1 MVNPFLSS
9 THYDTETAIM
19 LERAYITDIGN
30 AVAYTDGDRIFLN
43 TQDNLFKILPAY
55 DDNML
60 KWLLWHERMHLELKH
75 HNRFFRYIDEF
86 NKYVE
91 ELEKITK
98 TPAEA
103 FSDTAIEIHARRFN
117 VTKDEVN
124 IIMDILVH
132 DWMSSKFPELV
143 ETAVNNLAQ
152 FRDRN
157 SLKYTFK
164 TNTLEEMLDEYSK
177 FKHKDEED
185 KKEGEGDGEEK
196 DSEEKKEDSK
206 SKGKGEGKAEDKKE
220 DEPKEEETKDKE
232 KKDKKPSTDKAHAE
246 GGHEDTPREKTGK
259 DTSEVEEKLDEPEP
273 ESEQPELGHHDETD
287 WSKLDEIDSKEF
299 ITEREGNE
307 WVEEINRLK
316 NVKLRLARI
325 TKTLNGLV
333 TDTKVRSYKT
343 PSYMQTGQR
352 TIFKGSKKGK
362 ASLYLCFDASGSMGG
377 DMDTFK
383 EIIGKA
389 IPQALKTPTTW
400 FSGWAYGDEG
410 RAVMKRCKDPE
421 GRSSD
426 YYKGTFADFM
436 KISADSGYSD
446 DGDRTIEMCFKA
458 EQAGYS
464 PIGITDGGGCLSW
477 STDMLKQ
484 LKRTVF
490 VGHSKRWLL
499 AVQKINPNIQVIYTG
514 RECD

>member
-19 LERAYITDIGN
+19 LERAYVTDIGR

-75 HNRFFRYIDEF
+75 HNRFFRYLEELNEEDTMDEF
-86 NKYVE
+86 K
-91 ELEKITK
+91 
-98 TPAEA
+98 
-103 FSDTAIEIHARRFN
+103 

-157 SLKYTFK
+157 SLSYTFK
-164 TNTLEEMLDEYSK
+164 THTLEEMLDEYAK
-177 FKHKDEED
+177 FKHKDETDETP
-185 KKEGEGDGEEK
+185 GEGDGDDSEETEEK
-196 DSEEKKEDSK
+196 DEDSK
-206 SKGKGEGKAEDKKE
+206 SKGKGKGKGKTKDKEE
-220 DEPKEEETKDKE
+220 DEPKED
-232 KKDKKPSTDKAHAE
+232 KDKKGSTEKTHAE
-246 GGHEDTPREKTGK
+246 GGHDTTPREKTGK
-259 DTSEVEEKLDEPEP
+259 DESKVTTEP
-273 ESEQPELGHHDETD
+273 ESEQPEPEAAGHHDETD

-299 ITEREGNE
+299 ITESEGNK

-343 PSYMQTGQR
+343 PSYMQTGQH

-389 IPQALKTPTTW
+389 IPQALKTPTVW
-400 FSGWAYGDEG
+400 FSGYAYRDEG
-410 RAVMKRCKDPE
+410 RAVMRRCHDAE
-421 GRSSD
+421 GRDDD

-458 EQAGYS
+458 EQLGYS
-464 PIGITDGGGCLSW
+464 PIGITDGGGRISW
-477 STDMLKQ
+477 SVDMIKQ
-484 LKRTVF
+484 LKRTVL
-490 VGHSKRWLL
+490 VGHSKRWLDG
-499 AVQKINPNIQVIYTG
+499 VKKINPNIQIIYTG
-514 RECD
+514 KECD

>member
-19 LERAYITDIGN
+19 LERAYVTDIGN

-75 HNRFFRYIDEF
+75 HNRFFRYLEELNEEETMDEF
-86 NKYVE
+86 
-91 ELEKITK
+91 
-98 TPAEA
+98 
-103 FSDTAIEIHARRFN
+103 H

-132 DWMSSKFPELV
+132 DWMSKKFPELV
-143 ETAVNNLAQ
+143 DTAVNNLAQ

-164 TNTLEEMLDEYSK
+164 TNTLEEMLDEYARH
-177 FKHKDEED
+177 KHGEDED
-185 KKEGEGDGEEK
+185 KKEGEGEGD
-196 DSEEKKEDSK
+196 DSEETEEKEEDSK
-206 SKGKGEGKAEDKKE
+206 AKGKGKGKGKDKDKKE
-220 DEPKEEETKDKE
+220 DEPKEDKDKKE
-232 KKDKKPSTDKAHAE
+232 DKKKKPSTDKAHAE
-246 GGHEDTPREKTGK
+246 GGHDTTPREKTGK
-259 DTSEVEEKLDEPEP
+259 DTSEIETEP
-273 ESEQPELGHHDETD
+273 ESEQPEPEAPGHHDETD
-287 WSKLDEIDSKEF
+287 WSKLDDIDSKEF
-299 ITEREGNE
+299 ITESEGNK

-343 PSYMQTGQR
+343 PSYMQTGQH
-352 TIFKGSKKGK
+352 TIFKGSKKGH

-389 IPQALKTPTTW
+389 IPQALKTPTVW
-400 FSGWAYGDEG
+400 FSGYAYNEEA
-410 RAVMKRCKDPE
+410 RNVMRRCHDPE
-421 GRSSD
+421 GRDDD
-426 YYKGTFADFM
+426 YFKGTFADFM

-458 EQAGYS
+458 EQLGYS
-464 PIGITDGGGCLSW
+464 PIGVTDGGGRISW
-477 STDMLKQ
+477 SVDMIKQ
-484 LKRTVF
+484 LKRTVL
-490 VGHSKRWLL
+490 VGHSERWLKE
-499 AVQKINPNIQVIYTG
+499 VQKINPNIQIIYTG
-514 RECD
+514 RGY

>member
-19 LERAYITDIGN
+19 LERAYVTDIGN

-60 KWLLWHERMHLELKH
+60 KWLLWHERMHLELRH
-75 HNRFFRYIDEF
+75 HNRFFRYLEELSAEDTEDEF
-86 NKYVE
+86 Q
-91 ELEKITK
+91 
-98 TPAEA
+98 
-103 FSDTAIEIHARRFN
+103 

-132 DWMSSKFPELV
+132 DWMSKKFPELV

-157 SLKYTFK
+157 SLSYTFK
-164 TNTLEEMLDEYSK
+164 HNTLEEMLDEYKK
-177 FKHKDEED
+177 FKHKDDD
-185 KKEGEGDGEEK
+185 KKEGEGEGEET
-196 DSEEKKEDSK
+196 EEKEEDSK
-206 SKGKGEGKAEDKKE
+206 SKGKGKSKGKSKDKKEEDKPTE
-220 DEPKEEETKDKE
+220 DEPKDSKGKGD
-232 KKDKKPSTDKAHAE
+232 TDKAHAE
-246 GGHEDTPREKTGK
+246 GGHDSTPRAKTGK
-259 DTSEVEEKLDEPEP
+259 DTSEVETEP
-273 ESEQPELGHHDETD
+273 ESEQPEPEAPGHHSETD
-287 WSKLDEIDSKEF
+287 WSKLDDIDSKEF
-299 ITEREGNE
+299 ITESEGNE

-343 PSYMQTGQR
+343 PSYMMTGQH
-352 TIFKGSKKGK
+352 TIFKGSKKGH

-389 IPQALKTPTTW
+389 IPQAMKTPTVW
-400 FSGWAYGDEG
+400 FSGYAYREEG
-410 RAVMKRCKDPE
+410 RAVMRRCVDPE
-421 GRSSD
+421 GRDDD
-426 YYKGTFADFM
+426 YYKGTFADFIH
-436 KISADSGYSD
+436 ISADSGYSD

-458 EQAGYS
+458 EQLGYS
-464 PIGITDGGGCLSW
+464 PIGITDGGGRISW
-477 STDMLKQ
+477 SVDMIKQ
-484 LKRTVF
+484 LKRTVL
-490 VGHSKRWLL
+490 VGHSERWLK
-499 AVQKINPNIQVIYTG
+499 AVQEINPNIQIIYTG
-514 RECD
+514 RGY

>member
-9 THYDTETAIM
+9 TNYDTETAIM
-19 LERAYITDIGN
+19 LERAYVTDIGN

-75 HNRFFRYIDEF
+75 HNRFFRYLEELSEEDTEDEF
-86 NKYVE
+86 Q
-91 ELEKITK
+91 
-98 TPAEA
+98 
-103 FSDTAIEIHARRFN
+103 
-117 VTKDEVN
+117 VTKSEVN

-132 DWMSSKFPELV
+132 DWMSKKFPELV
-143 ETAVNNLAQ
+143 DTAVNNLAQ

-157 SLKYTFK
+157 SLSYTFK
-164 TNTLEEMLDEYSK
+164 YNTLEEMLDEYRK

-185 KKEGEGDGEEK
+185 TKEGEGDGEEK
-196 DSEEKKEDSK
+196 DSEEKKEDEDSK
-206 SKGKGEGKAEDKKE
+206 SKGKGKGK
-220 DEPKEEETKDKE
+220 TKDKE
-232 KKDKKPSTDKAHAE
+232 EDKPKEDEKKEDKKKKPSTDKAHAE
-246 GGHEDTPREKTGK
+246 GGHDSTPREKTGK
-259 DTSEVEEKLDEPEP
+259 DTSEVTSEP
-273 ESEQPELGHHDETD
+273 ESEQPEPEAPGHHSETD

-343 PSYMQTGQR
+343 PSYMQTGQH
-352 TIFKGSKKGK
+352 TIFKGSKKGH

-389 IPQALKTPTTW
+389 IPQALKTPTVW
-400 FSGWAYGDEG
+400 FSGYAYREEG
-410 RAVMKRCKDPE
+410 RAVMRRCKDPE
-421 GRSSD
+421 GRNDD
-426 YYKGTFADFM
+426 YFKGTFADFM

-458 EQAGYS
+458 EQLGYS

-499 AVQKINPNIQVIYTG
+499 AVQKVNPNIQVIYTG

>member
-19 LERAYITDIGN
+19 LERAYVTDIGR

-75 HNRFFRYIDEF
+75 HNRFF
-86 NKYVE
+86 KYVE
-91 ELEKITK
+91 EFEKEME
-98 TPAEA
+98 TPAET
-103 FSDTAIEIHARRFN
+103 FSDGAITLHAKKFN
-117 VTKDEVN
+117 ITKDEVN

-157 SLKYTFK
+157 SLSYTFK
-164 TNTLEEMLDEYSK
+164 THTLEEMLDEYARH
-177 FKHKDEED
+177 KHGED
-185 KKEGEGDGEEK
+185 KKEGEGEGDDSEETEEK
-196 DSEEKKEDSK
+196 DEDSK
-206 SKGKGEGKAEDKKE
+206 SKGKGKGKAKDKEEDKPKEDEKKEDKK
-220 DEPKEEETKDKE
+220 
-232 KKDKKPSTDKAHAE
+232 KKPSTEKAHAE
-246 GGHEDTPREKTGK
+246 GGHDSTPREKTGK
-259 DTSEVEEKLDEPEP
+259 DESKVTTEP
-273 ESEQPELGHHDETD
+273 ESEQPEPEAPGHHDETD
-287 WSKLDEIDSKEF
+287 WSKLDDIDSKEF
-299 ITEREGNE
+299 ITESEGNK

-343 PSYMQTGQR
+343 PSYMQTGQH
-352 TIFKGSKKGK
+352 TIFKGSKKGR

-389 IPQALKTPTTW
+389 IPQALKTPTVW
-400 FSGWAYGDEG
+400 FSGYAYREEG
-410 RAVMKRCKDPE
+410 RAVMRRCHDAE
-421 GRSSD
+421 GRDDD

-458 EQAGYS
+458 EQLGYS
-464 PIGITDGGGCLSW
+464 PIGITDGGGRISW
-477 STDMLKQ
+477 STNMIKQ
-484 LKRTVF
+484 LKRTVL
-490 VGHSKRWLL
+490 VGHSKRWLDG
-499 AVQKINPNIQVIYTG
+499 VKKINPNIQIIYTG
-514 RECD
+514 KECD

>member
-9 THYDTETAIM
+9 TNYDTETAIM

-75 HNRFFRYIDEF
+75 HNRFFRYLEELNEEETMDEF
-86 NKYVE
+86 Q
-91 ELEKITK
+91 
-98 TPAEA
+98 
-103 FSDTAIEIHARRFN
+103 

-132 DWMSSKFPELV
+132 DWMSKKFPELV

-157 SLKYTFK
+157 SLSYTFK
-164 TNTLEEMLDEYSK
+164 TNTLEEMLDEYARH
-177 FKHKDEED
+177 KHGEDED

-196 DSEEKKEDSK
+196 DSEEDKEDEDSK
-206 SKGKGEGKAEDKKE
+206 SKGKGKEKAKDKEE
-220 DEPKEEETKDKE
+220 DEPKEDE
-232 KKDKKPSTDKAHAE
+232 KKEDKKKKPSTDKAHAE
-246 GGHEDTPREKTGK
+246 GGHDSTPREKTGK
-259 DTSEVEEKLDEPEP
+259 DTSEIETEP
-273 ESEQPELGHHDETD
+273 ESEQPEPEAPGHHDETD
-287 WSKLDEIDSKEF
+287 WSKLDDIDSKEF

-343 PSYMQTGQR
+343 PSYMQTGQP
-352 TIFKGSKKGK
+352 TIFKGSKKGH

-410 RAVMKRCKDPE
+410 RAIMKRCIDPE
-421 GRSSD
+421 GRNDD
-426 YYKGTFADFM
+426 YFKGTFADFM
-436 KISADSGYSD
+436 NISADSGYSD
-446 DGDRTIEMCFKA
+446 DGDRTIELCFKA

-464 PIGITDGGGCLSW
+464 PIGVTDGGGRISW
-477 STDMLKQ
+477 SVDMIKQ
-484 LKRTVF
+484 LKRTVL
-490 VGHSKRWLL
+490 VGHSKRWLDE
-499 AVQKINPNIQVIYTG
+499 VKKVNPNIQIIYTG

>member
-19 LERAYITDIGN
+19 LERAYVTDIGR
-30 AVAYTDGDRIFLN
+30 AVAYTDGDRVFLN

-75 HNRFFRYIDEF
+75 HNRFFKYLDELSADETEDKF
-86 NKYVE
+86 Q
-91 ELEKITK
+91 
-98 TPAEA
+98 
-103 FSDTAIEIHARRFN
+103 

-157 SLKYTFK
+157 SLSYTFK
-164 TNTLEEMLDEYSK
+164 TNTLEEMLDEYRK
-177 FKHKDEED
+177 FKHKDED
-185 KKEGEGDGEEK
+185 KKEGEGEGD
-196 DSEEKKEDSK
+196 DSEETEEKEEDSK
-206 SKGKGEGKAEDKKE
+206 SKGKGKGKAKDKKEDKKE
-220 DEPKEEETKDKE
+220 DEPKEEEAKDKE

-246 GGHEDTPREKTGK
+246 GGHDSTPREKTGK
-259 DTSEVEEKLDEPEP
+259 DTSEVTTEP
-273 ESEQPELGHHDETD
+273 ESEQPEPEAPGHHDETD
-287 WSKLDEIDSKEF
+287 WSKLEDIDGKEF
-299 ITEREGNE
+299 ITESEGNR

-316 NVKLRLARI
+316 SVKIRLARI

-343 PSYMQTGQR
+343 PSYMQTGQH
-352 TIFKGSKKGK
+352 TIFKGSKKGR

-389 IPQALKTPTTW
+389 IPQAMKTPTVW
-400 FSGWAYGDEG
+400 FSGWGYRDED
-410 RAVMKRCKDPE
+410 RAVMRRCLDPE
-421 GRSSD
+421 GRDDD

-436 KISADSGYSD
+436 HVAADSGYSD

-477 STDMLKQ
+477 SVEMLKQ
-484 LKRTVF
+484 LKRTVL
-490 VGHSKRWLL
+490 VGHSKRWLDE
-499 AVQKINPNIQVIYTG
+499 VKKVNPNIQIIYTG
-514 RECD
+514 RESD

>member
-9 THYDTETAIM
+9 TNYDTETAIM
-19 LERAYITDIGN
+19 LERAYVTDIGN

-43 TQDNLFKILPAY
+43 TQDNLFRILPAY

-60 KWLLWHERMHLELKH
+60 KWLLWHERMHLELRH
-75 HNRFFRYIDEF
+75 HNRFFKYLEELSAEDTEDEF
-86 NKYVE
+86 Q
-91 ELEKITK
+91 
-98 TPAEA
+98 
-103 FSDTAIEIHARRFN
+103 
-117 VTKDEVN
+117 VTKSEVN

-132 DWMSSKFPELV
+132 DWMSKKFPELV

-157 SLKYTFK
+157 SLSYTFK
-164 TNTLEEMLDEYSK
+164 HNTLEEMLDEYARH
-177 FKHKDEED
+177 KHGEDED
-185 KKEGEGDGEEK
+185 KKEGEGEGD
-196 DSEEKKEDSK
+196 DSEETEDEDSK
-206 SKGKGEGKAEDKKE
+206 SKGKGKVKDTDKKADEPKE
-220 DEPKEEETKDKE
+220 DEPKDSKGKGR
-232 KKDKKPSTDKAHAE
+232 TDKAHAE
-246 GGHEDTPREKTGK
+246 GGHDSTPRAKTGK
-259 DTSEVEEKLDEPEP
+259 DTSEIETEP
-273 ESEQPELGHHDETD
+273 ESEQPEPEAPGHHSETD
-287 WSKLDEIDSKEF
+287 WSKLDDIDSKEF

-343 PSYMQTGQR
+343 PSYMQTGQH
-352 TIFKGSKKGK
+352 TIFKGSKKGH

-389 IPQALKTPTTW
+389 IPQALKTPTVW
-400 FSGWAYGDEG
+400 FSGYAYRDEG
-410 RAVMKRCKDPE
+410 RAVMRRCVDPE
-421 GRSSD
+421 GRDDD

-436 KISADSGYSD
+436 HISADNGYSD

-458 EQAGYS
+458 EQLGYS
-464 PIGITDGGGCLSW
+464 PIGITDGGGRISW
-477 STDMLKQ
+477 SVDMIKQ
-484 LKRTVF
+484 LKRTVL
-490 VGHSKRWLL
+490 VGHSERWLKE
-499 AVQKINPNIQVIYTG
+499 VQKINPNIQIIYTG
-514 RECD
+514 RGY

>member
-9 THYDTETAIM
+9 TNYDTETAIM
-19 LERAYITDIGN
+19 LERAYVTNIGK

-55 DDNML
+55 DDGML

-75 HNRFFRYIDEF
+75 HNRFFRYLEELSEEDTEDEF
-86 NKYVE
+86 Q
-91 ELEKITK
+91 
-98 TPAEA
+98 
-103 FSDTAIEIHARRFN
+103 

-143 ETAVNNLAQ
+143 DTAVNNLAQ

-157 SLKYTFK
+157 SLSYTFK
-164 TNTLEEMLDEYSK
+164 HNTLEEMLDEYRK
-177 FKHKDEED
+177 FKHKDED
-185 KKEGEGDGEEK
+185 KKEGEGEGD
-196 DSEEKKEDSK
+196 DSEETEEKEEDSK
-206 SKGKGEGKAEDKKE
+206 SKSKSKGKSKKDEPKDDGDKKE
-220 DEPKEEETKDKE
+220 DK
-232 KKDKKPSTDKAHAE
+232 KKPSTDKAHAE
-246 GGHEDTPREKTGK
+246 GGHSSTPRKKTGK
-259 DTSEVEEKLDEPEP
+259 DTSEVTTEP
-273 ESEQPELGHHDETD
+273 ESEQPEPEAPGHHSETD
-287 WSKLDEIDSKEF
+287 WSKLDDIDSKEF
-299 ITEREGNE
+299 ITKREGNK

-316 NVKLRLARI
+316 NVKLRLAKI

-343 PSYMQTGQR
+343 PSYMQTGQH
-352 TIFKGSKKGK
+352 TIFKGSKKGH

-389 IPQALKTPTTW
+389 IPQAMKTPTVW
-400 FSGWAYGDEG
+400 FSGWAYKDEG
-410 RAVMKRCKDPE
+410 KAVMKRCIDPE
-421 GRSSD
+421 GRDSD

-436 KISADSGYSD
+436 NISADSGYSD

-458 EQAGYS
+458 EQLGYS
-464 PIGITDGGGCLSW
+464 PIGVTDGGGCLSW
-477 STDMLKQ
+477 SVDMLQQ
-484 LKRTVF
+484 LKRTVL
-490 VGHSKRWLL
+490 VGHSEDWLK
-499 AVQKINPNIQVIYTG
+499 AVRKINPNIQVIYTG
-514 RECD
+514 RGY

>member
-19 LERAYITDIGN
+19 LERAYVTDIGR

-55 DDNML
+55 NDDML

-75 HNRFFRYIDEF
+75 HNRFFRYLDE
-86 NKYVE
+86 
-91 ELEKITK
+91 LS
-98 TPAEA
+98 AE
-103 FSDTAIEIHARRFN
+103 DTEDKFQ

-164 TNTLEEMLDEYSK
+164 TNTLEEMLDEYRK
-177 FKHKDEED
+177 FKHKDDED
-185 KKEGEGDGEEK
+185 KGEGEGDGEEK
-196 DSEEKKEDSK
+196 DSEEKKEDEDSK
-206 SKGKGEGKAEDKKE
+206 SKGKSKGK
-220 DEPKEEETKDKE
+220 TKDKE
-232 KKDKKPSTDKAHAE
+232 EDELKDDGDTKEKDKKKPSTDKAHAE
-246 GGHEDTPREKTGK
+246 GGHDSTPREKTGK
-259 DTSEVEEKLDEPEP
+259 DTSEVEETPDEPEP
-273 ESEQPELGHHDETD
+273 ESEQEADPGHHDETD
-287 WSKLDEIDSKEF
+287 WSKLEDIDSKEF
-299 ITEREGNE
+299 ITESEGNR

-316 NVKLRLARI
+316 SVKIRLARI

-343 PSYMQTGQR
+343 PSYMQTGQH
-352 TIFKGSKKGK
+352 TIFKGSKKGH

-389 IPQALKTPTTW
+389 IPQAMKTPTTW
-400 FSGWAYGDEG
+400 FSGWAYKDEG
-410 RAVMKRCKDPE
+410 RAVMKRCVDPE
-421 GRSSD
+421 GRSDD

-436 KISADSGYSD
+436 NIMADSGYSD
-446 DGDRTIEMCFKA
+446 DGDRTIELCWKA

-499 AVQKINPNIQVIYTG
+499 AVQKVNPNIQIIYTG
-514 RECD
+514 RESD

>member
-9 THYDTETAIM
+9 TNYDTETAIM
-19 LERAYITDIGN
+19 LERAYVTDIGN

-43 TQDNLFKILPAY
+43 TQDNLFRILPAY

-60 KWLLWHERMHLELKH
+60 KWLLWHERMHLELRH
-75 HNRFFRYIDEF
+75 HNRFFRYLEELSAEDTMDEF
-86 NKYVE
+86 Q
-91 ELEKITK
+91 
-98 TPAEA
+98 
-103 FSDTAIEIHARRFN
+103 

-132 DWMSSKFPELV
+132 DWMSKKFPELV

-157 SLKYTFK
+157 SLSYTFK
-164 TNTLEEMLDEYSK
+164 HTTLEEMLDEYKK
-177 FKHKDEED
+177 FKHKDDD
-185 KKEGEGDGEEK
+185 KKEGEGEGKETEEK
-196 DSEEKKEDSK
+196 DEDSK
-206 SKGKGEGKAEDKKE
+206 SKGKGKSKGKTKDKKE
-220 DEPKEEETKDKE
+220 DEPKEDEPKDSKG
-232 KKDKKPSTDKAHAE
+232 KGDTDKAHAE
-246 GGHEDTPREKTGK
+246 GGHDSTPRAKTGK
-259 DTSEVEEKLDEPEP
+259 DTSEVKTEP
-273 ESEQPELGHHDETD
+273 ESEQPEPEAPGHHDETD
-287 WSKLDEIDSKEF
+287 WSKLDDIDSKEF

-343 PSYMQTGQR
+343 PSYMQTGQH
-352 TIFKGSKKGK
+352 TIFKGSKKGH

-389 IPQALKTPTTW
+389 IPQAMKTPTVW
-400 FSGWAYGDEG
+400 FSGYAYREEG
-410 RAVMKRCKDPE
+410 RAVMKRCHDAE
-421 GRSSD
+421 GRSDD

-436 KISADSGYSD
+436 HISADNGYSD

-458 EQAGYS
+458 EQLGYS
-464 PIGITDGGGCLSW
+464 PIGVTDGGGRISW
-477 STDMLKQ
+477 SVDMIKQ
-484 LKRTVF
+484 LKRTVL
-490 VGHSKRWLL
+490 VGHSEEWLK
-499 AVQKINPNIQVIYTG
+499 AVQKINPNIQIIYTG
-514 RECD
+514 RGY

>member
-19 LERAYITDIGN
+19 LERAYVTDIGR

-75 HNRFFRYIDEF
+75 HNRFFRYL
-86 NKYVE
+86 E
-91 ELEKITK
+91 ELNE
-98 TPAEA
+98 E
-103 FSDTAIEIHARRFN
+103 DTEEEFQ

-132 DWMSSKFPELV
+132 DWMSKKFPELV

-157 SLKYTFK
+157 SLLYTFEH
-164 TNTLEEMLDEYSK
+164 NTLEEMLDEYRK
-177 FKHKDEED
+177 FKHKDE
-185 KKEGEGDGEEK
+185 GEGDETT
-196 DSEEKKEDSK
+196 EDESDK
-206 SKGKGEGKAEDKKE
+206 SKGKS
-220 DEPKEEETKDKE
+220 
-232 KKDKKPSTDKAHAE
+232 KKDKKKKGSTEKAHEE
-246 GGHEDTPREKTGK
+246 GGHDSTPREKTGK
-259 DTSEVEEKLDEPEP
+259 DTSEIKTKP
-273 ESEQPELGHHDETD
+273 ESEQPEPEAPGHHSETD
-287 WSKLDEIDSKEF
+287 WSKLDDIDSKEF
-299 ITEREGNE
+299 ITKSEGNR

-343 PSYMQTGQR
+343 PSYMQTGQH
-352 TIFKGSKKGK
+352 TIFKGSKKGH

-383 EIIGKA
+383 EIISKA
-389 IPQALKTPTTW
+389 IPQALKTPTVW
-400 FSGWAYGDEG
+400 FSGWVYGDEED
-410 RAVMKRCKDPE
+410 RAIMKRCHDPK
-421 GRSSD
+421 GRDSD

-458 EQAGYS
+458 EQLGYS
-464 PIGITDGGGCLSW
+464 PIGITDGGGRISW
-477 STDMLKQ
+477 SVDMIKQ
-484 LKRTVF
+484 LKRTVL
-490 VGHSKRWLL
+490 VGHSEEWLK
-499 AVQKINPNIQVIYTG
+499 AVQKINPNIQIIYTG
-514 RECD
+514 RRY

>member
-19 LERAYITDIGN
+19 LERAYITDIGR

-75 HNRFFRYIDEF
+75 HNRFFRYLEELNEEDTIDEF
-86 NKYVE
+86 
-91 ELEKITK
+91 
-98 TPAEA
+98 
-103 FSDTAIEIHARRFN
+103 H

-143 ETAVNNLAQ
+143 DTAVNNLAQ

-164 TNTLEEMLDEYSK
+164 TNTLEEMLDEYA
-177 FKHKDEED
+177 KHKHGED
-185 KKEGEGDGEEK
+185 KKEGEGDDSEETEEK
-196 DSEEKKEDSK
+196 DEDSK
-206 SKGKGEGKAEDKKE
+206 SKGKGKGKAKDKEEDEPKE
-220 DEPKEEETKDKE
+220 DEPKED
-232 KKDKKPSTDKAHAE
+232 KDKKGSTDKAHAE
-246 GGHEDTPREKTGK
+246 GGHDTTPREKTGK
-259 DTSEVEEKLDEPEP
+259 DESKVTTEP
-273 ESEQPELGHHDETD
+273 ESEQPKPEDPGHHDETD
-287 WSKLDEIDSKEF
+287 WSKLDDIDSKEF

-307 WVEEINRLK
+307 WVDEINRLK

-343 PSYMQTGQR
+343 PSYMQTGQH
-352 TIFKGSKKGK
+352 TIFKGSKKGR

-389 IPQALKTPTTW
+389 IPQALKTPTVW
-400 FSGWAYGDEG
+400 FSGYAYRDEG
-410 RAVMKRCKDPE
+410 RAVMKRCVDPE
-421 GRSSD
+421 GRDDD

-464 PIGITDGGGCLSW
+464 PIGVTDGGGRISW
-477 STDMLKQ
+477 SVDMIKQ
-484 LKRTVF
+484 LKRTVL
-490 VGHSKRWLL
+490 VGHSKRWLDG
-499 AVQKINPNIQVIYTG
+499 VKKINPNIQIIYTG
-514 RECD
+514 KECD

>member
-9 THYDTETAIM
+9 TNYDTETAIM
-19 LERAYITDIGN
+19 LERAYVTDIGN

-75 HNRFFRYIDEF
+75 HNRFFRYLDELSAEDTEDEF
-86 NKYVE
+86 Q
-91 ELEKITK
+91 
-98 TPAEA
+98 
-103 FSDTAIEIHARRFN
+103 
-117 VTKDEVN
+117 VTKSEVN

-132 DWMSSKFPELV
+132 DWMSKKFPELV
-143 ETAVNNLAQ
+143 DTAVNNLAQ

-157 SLKYTFK
+157 SLSYTFK
-164 TNTLEEMLDEYSK
+164 HNTLEEMLDEYRK
-177 FKHKDEED
+177 FKHKDDD

-196 DSEEKKEDSK
+196 DSEEDKEDEDSK
-206 SKGKGEGKAEDKKE
+206 SKGKGKRKAKDKEEDKPKEDEKKEDKK
-220 DEPKEEETKDKE
+220 
-232 KKDKKPSTDKAHAE
+232 KKPSTDKAHAE
-246 GGHEDTPREKTGK
+246 GGHDSTPREKTGK
-259 DTSEVEEKLDEPEP
+259 DESKVTSEP
-273 ESEQPELGHHDETD
+273 ESEQPEPEAPGHHSETD

-343 PSYMQTGQR
+343 PSYMQTGQH
-352 TIFKGSKKGK
+352 TIFKGSKKGH

-389 IPQALKTPTTW
+389 IPQAMKTPTVW
-400 FSGWAYGDEG
+400 FSGWGYRDED
-410 RAVMKRCKDPE
+410 RAVMRRCLDPE
-421 GRSSD
+421 GRDDD

-436 KISADSGYSD
+436 HVSADSGYSD

-464 PIGITDGGGCLSW
+464 PIGITDGGGRISW
-477 STDMLKQ
+477 SVDMIKQ
-484 LKRTVF
+484 LKRTVL
-490 VGHSKRWLL
+490 VGHSKRWLDE
-499 AVQKINPNIQVIYTG
+499 VKKVNPNIQIIYTG

>member
-9 THYDTETAIM
+9 TNYDTETAIM
-19 LERAYITDIGN
+19 LERAYVTDIGN

-75 HNRFFRYIDEF
+75 HNRFFRYLDELSAEDTEDEF
-86 NKYVE
+86 Q
-91 ELEKITK
+91 
-98 TPAEA
+98 
-103 FSDTAIEIHARRFN
+103 
-117 VTKDEVN
+117 VTKSEVN

-132 DWMSSKFPELV
+132 DWMSKKFPELV
-143 ETAVNNLAQ
+143 DTAVNNLAQ

-157 SLKYTFK
+157 SLSYTFK
-164 TNTLEEMLDEYSK
+164 YNTLEEMLDEYRK

-185 KKEGEGDGEEK
+185 TKEGEGDGEEK
-196 DSEEKKEDSK
+196 DSEEKKKDEDSK
-206 SKGKGEGKAEDKKE
+206 SKGKGKGKDKEE
-220 DEPKEEETKDKE
+220 DEPKEDE
-232 KKDKKPSTDKAHAE
+232 KKEDKKKKPSTDKAHAE
-246 GGHEDTPREKTGK
+246 GGHDSTPREKTGE
-259 DTSEVEEKLDEPEP
+259 DTSEVTSEP
-273 ESEQPELGHHDETD
+273 ESEQPEPEDPGHHSETD

-343 PSYMQTGQR
+343 PSYMQTGQH
-352 TIFKGSKKGK
+352 TIFKGSKKGH

-389 IPQALKTPTTW
+389 IPQALKTPTVW
-400 FSGWAYGDEG
+400 FSGYAYREEG
-410 RAVMKRCKDPE
+410 RAVMRRCKDPE
-421 GRSSD
+421 GRNDD

-458 EQAGYS
+458 EQLGYS

-499 AVQKINPNIQVIYTG
+499 AVQKVNPNIQVIYTG

>member
-9 THYDTETAIM
+9 TNYDTETAIM
-19 LERAYITDIGN
+19 LERAYVTDIGN

-75 HNRFFRYIDEF
+75 HNRFFRYLEELSEEDTEDEF
-86 NKYVE
+86 Q
-91 ELEKITK
+91 
-98 TPAEA
+98 
-103 FSDTAIEIHARRFN
+103 
-117 VTKDEVN
+117 VTKSEVN

-132 DWMSSKFPELV
+132 DWMSKKFPELV
-143 ETAVNNLAQ
+143 DTAVNNLAQ

-157 SLKYTFK
+157 SLSYTFK
-164 TNTLEEMLDEYSK
+164 YNTLEEMLDEYRK

-196 DSEEKKEDSK
+196 DSEEKKEDEDSK
-206 SKGKGEGKAEDKKE
+206 SKGKGKGK
-220 DEPKEEETKDKE
+220 TKDKE
-232 KKDKKPSTDKAHAE
+232 EDKPKEDEKKEDKKKKGSTDKAHAE
-246 GGHEDTPREKTGK
+246 GGHDSTPREKTGK
-259 DTSEVEEKLDEPEP
+259 DTSEITSEP
-273 ESEQPELGHHDETD
+273 ESEQPEPEAPGHHSETD

-343 PSYMQTGQR
+343 PSYMQTGQH
-352 TIFKGSKKGK
+352 TIFKGSKKGH

-389 IPQALKTPTTW
+389 IPQAMKTPTTW
-400 FSGWAYGDEG
+400 FSGYAYRDEG
-410 RAVMKRCKDPE
+410 RAVMRRCKDPE
-421 GRSSD
+421 GRNDD

-436 KISADSGYSD
+436 HIAADNGYSD

-458 EQAGYS
+458 EQLGYS

-499 AVQKINPNIQVIYTG
+499 AVQKVNPNIQIIYTG

>member
-19 LERAYITDIGN
+19 LERAYVTDIGR

-55 DDNML
+55 NDDML

-75 HNRFFRYIDEF
+75 HNRFFRYLDE
-86 NKYVE
+86 
-91 ELEKITK
+91 LS
-98 TPAEA
+98 AE
-103 FSDTAIEIHARRFN
+103 DTEDKFQ

-164 TNTLEEMLDEYSK
+164 TNTLEEMLDEYRK
-177 FKHKDEED
+177 FKHKDDED
-185 KKEGEGDGEEK
+185 KGEGEGDGEEK
-196 DSEEKKEDSK
+196 DSEEKKEDEDSK
-206 SKGKGEGKAEDKKE
+206 SKGKSKGKTKDKKE
-220 DEPKEEETKDKE
+220 DEPKDDGDTKE
-232 KKDKKPSTDKAHAE
+232 KEKPSTDKAHAE
-246 GGHEDTPREKTGK
+246 GGHDSTPREKTGK
-259 DTSEVEEKLDEPEP
+259 DTSEVEETPDEPEP
-273 ESEQPELGHHDETD
+273 ESEQEADPGHHDETD
-287 WSKLDEIDSKEF
+287 WSKLEDLDSKEF
-299 ITEREGNE
+299 ITESEGNR
-307 WVEEINRLK
+307 WVEEINALK
-316 NVKLRLARI
+316 NAKIRLARI

-343 PSYMQTGQR
+343 PSYMQTGQH
-352 TIFKGSKKGK
+352 TIFKGSKKGH

-389 IPQALKTPTTW
+389 IPQAMKTPTVW
-400 FSGWAYGDEG
+400 FSGYAYREEG
-410 RAVMKRCKDPE
+410 RAVMRRCKDPE
-421 GRSSD
+421 GRNDD

-436 KISADSGYSD
+436 NISADSGYSD
-446 DGDRTIEMCFKA
+446 DGDRTIELCWKA

-499 AVQKINPNIQVIYTG
+499 SNKSSRTICHQEK
-514 RECD
+514 

>member
-19 LERAYITDIGN
+19 LERAYVTDIGN

-55 DDNML
+55 DDGML

-75 HNRFFRYIDEF
+75 HNRFFRYLEELSEEDTEDEF
-86 NKYVE
+86 Q
-91 ELEKITK
+91 
-98 TPAEA
+98 
-103 FSDTAIEIHARRFN
+103 
-117 VTKDEVN
+117 VTKSEVN

-132 DWMSSKFPELV
+132 DWMSTKFPELV
-143 ETAVNNLAQ
+143 DTAVNNLAQ

-157 SLKYTFK
+157 SLSYTFK
-164 TNTLEEMLDEYSK
+164 YNTLEEMLDEYRK
-177 FKHKDEED
+177 FKHKDED
-185 KKEGEGDGEEK
+185 KKEGEGEGD
-196 DSEEKKEDSK
+196 DSEETEEKEEDSK
-206 SKGKGEGKAEDKKE
+206 SKGKGKGKAKDKKEDKKE
-220 DEPKEEETKDKE
+220 DEPKDDE
-232 KKDKKPSTDKAHAE
+232 KKEDKKKKPSTDKAHAE
-246 GGHEDTPREKTGK
+246 GGHDSTPREKTGK
-259 DTSEVEEKLDEPEP
+259 DTSEVTSEP
-273 ESEQPELGHHDETD
+273 ESEQPEPEDPGHHSETD

-343 PSYMQTGQR
+343 PSYMQTGQH
-352 TIFKGSKKGK
+352 TIFKGSKKGH

-389 IPQALKTPTTW
+389 IPQALKTPTVW
-400 FSGWAYGDEG
+400 FSGWAYRDEG
-410 RAVMKRCKDPE
+410 RAVMRRCKDPE
-421 GRSSD
+421 GRNDD

-436 KISADSGYSD
+436 NISADSGYSD

-464 PIGITDGGGCLSW
+464 PIGITDGGGCISW
-477 STDMLKQ
+477 SVDMLKQ

-490 VGHSKRWLL
+490 VGHSKRWLD
-499 AVQKINPNIQVIYTG
+499 AAQKVNPNIQVIYTG

>member
-30 AVAYTDGDRIFLN
+30 AVAYTDGERIFLN

-55 DDNML
+55 NDDML

-75 HNRFFRYIDEF
+75 HNRFFRYLEELSEEDTEDEF
-86 NKYVE
+86 Q
-91 ELEKITK
+91 
-98 TPAEA
+98 
-103 FSDTAIEIHARRFN
+103 

-132 DWMSSKFPELV
+132 DWMSKKFPELV

-157 SLKYTFK
+157 SLSYTFK
-164 TNTLEEMLDEYSK
+164 YNTLEEMLDEYRK
-177 FKHKDEED
+177 FKHKDED
-185 KKEGEGDGEEK
+185 KKEGDDSKETEEK
-196 DSEEKKEDSK
+196 DIDSK
-206 SKGKGEGKAEDKKE
+206 SKGKNKGKVKGK
-220 DEPKEEETKDKE
+220 DEPKEDE
-232 KKDKKPSTDKAHAE
+232 KKEDKKKPSTDKAHAA
-246 GGHEDTPREKTGK
+246 GGHDSTPREKTGK
-259 DTSEVEEKLDEPEP
+259 DISEVTTEP
-273 ESEQPELGHHDETD
+273 ESEQPESEAPGHHDETD
-287 WSKLDEIDSKEF
+287 WSKLDDIDSKEF
-299 ITEREGNE
+299 ITEHEADE

-316 NVKLRLARI
+316 NVKLRLAKI

-343 PSYMQTGQR
+343 PSYMQTGQH
-352 TIFKGSKKGK
+352 TIFKGSKKGR

-389 IPQALKTPTTW
+389 IPQAMKTPTTW
-400 FSGWAYGDEG
+400 FSGWAYGDEA
-410 RAVMKRCKDPE
+410 RAVVKRCVDPE
-421 GRSSD
+421 GRDDD
-426 YYKGTFADFM
+426 YYKGTFADFTHVM
-436 KISADSGYSD
+436 ADSGYSD
-446 DGDRTIEMCFKA
+446 DGDRTIELCFKA
-458 EQAGYS
+458 EQLGYS

-477 STDMLKQ
+477 STDMIKQ
-484 LKRTVF
+484 LKRTVL
-490 VGHSKRWLL
+490 VGHSEEWLK
-499 AVQKINPNIQVIYTG
+499 AVQKINPSIQVIYTG
-514 RECD
+514 RGY

>member
-19 LERAYITDIGN
+19 LERAYVTDIGR

-55 DDNML
+55 NDDML

-75 HNRFFRYIDEF
+75 HNRFFRYLDE
-86 NKYVE
+86 
-91 ELEKITK
+91 LS
-98 TPAEA
+98 AE
-103 FSDTAIEIHARRFN
+103 DTEDKFQ

-164 TNTLEEMLDEYSK
+164 TNTLEEMLDEYRK
-177 FKHKDEED
+177 FKHKDDED
-185 KKEGEGDGEEK
+185 KGEGEGDGEEK
-196 DSEEKKEDSK
+196 DSEEKKEDEDSK
-206 SKGKGEGKAEDKKE
+206 SKGKSKGK
-220 DEPKEEETKDKE
+220 TKDKE
-232 KKDKKPSTDKAHAE
+232 EDELKDDGDTKEKDKKKPSTDKAHAE
-246 GGHEDTPREKTGK
+246 GGHEDTPREKTGE
-259 DTSEVEEKLDEPEP
+259 DTSEVEETPDEPEP
-273 ESEQPELGHHDETD
+273 ESEQEADPGHHDETD
-287 WSKLDEIDSKEF
+287 WSKLEDLDSKEF
-299 ITEREGNE
+299 ITESEGNR
-307 WVEEINRLK
+307 WVEEINALK
-316 NVKLRLARI
+316 NAKIRLARI

-343 PSYMQTGQR
+343 PSYMQTGQH
-352 TIFKGSKKGK
+352 TIFKGSKKGH

-389 IPQALKTPTTW
+389 IPQAMKTPTTW
-400 FSGWAYGDEG
+400 FSGWAYKDEG
-410 RAVMKRCKDPE
+410 RAVMKRCVDPE
-421 GRSSD
+421 GRSDD

-436 KISADSGYSD
+436 NIMADSGYSD
-446 DGDRTIEMCFKA
+446 DGDRTIELCWKA

-499 AVQKINPNIQVIYTG
+499 AVQKVNPNIQIIYTG
-514 RECD
+514 RESD

>member
-19 LERAYITDIGN
+19 LERAYVTDIGR

-75 HNRFFRYIDEF
+75 HNRFFRYLEELSEEDTEDEF
-86 NKYVE
+86 Q
-91 ELEKITK
+91 
-98 TPAEA
+98 
-103 FSDTAIEIHARRFN
+103 
-117 VTKDEVN
+117 VTKSEVN

-132 DWMSSKFPELV
+132 DWMSKKFPELV

-157 SLKYTFK
+157 SLSYTFK
-164 TNTLEEMLDEYSK
+164 HNTLEEMLDEYRK
-177 FKHKDEED
+177 FKHGEDED
-185 KKEGEGDGEEK
+185 KKEGEGEGKETEEK
-196 DSEEKKEDSK
+196 EEDSK
-206 SKGKGEGKAEDKKE
+206 SKGKGKSKGKAKDKEEDEPKE
-220 DEPKEEETKDKE
+220 DEPKDSRGKG
-232 KKDKKPSTDKAHAE
+232 STDKAHAE
-246 GGHEDTPREKTGK
+246 GGHDSTPRAKTGK
-259 DTSEVEEKLDEPEP
+259 DTSEVETEP
-273 ESEQPELGHHDETD
+273 ESEQPEPEAPGHHSETD
-287 WSKLDEIDSKEF
+287 WSKLDDIDSKEF
-299 ITEREGNE
+299 ITEHEGNE

-343 PSYMQTGQR
+343 PSYMQTGQH
-352 TIFKGSKKGK
+352 TIFKGSKKGH

-389 IPQALKTPTTW
+389 IPQALKTPTVW
-400 FSGWAYGDEG
+400 FSGYAYRDEG
-410 RAVMKRCKDPE
+410 RAVMKRCHDSE
-421 GRSSD
+421 GRSDD

-436 KISADSGYSD
+436 HISADSGYSD

-458 EQAGYS
+458 EQLGYS
-464 PIGITDGGGCLSW
+464 PIGITDGGGRISW
-477 STDMLKQ
+477 SVDMIKQ
-484 LKRTVF
+484 LKRTVL
-490 VGHSKRWLL
+490 VGHSERWLKE
-499 AVQKINPNIQVIYTG
+499 VQKINPNIQIIYTG
-514 RECD
+514 RRY